1 MLRRIA
7 CVALFVAIAMPSYAQ
22 TDIAGEWRKQISIR
36 LSSSKRFP
44 LGALGQRGTT
54 KVGFIVDRNG
64 KLVSRWLEE
73 STGIAALDEESLAIV
88 ERAQP
93 FPIPPPEL
101 GEDQLRMTIPLI
113 FDARPAGYRDTSPD
127 LGKMRE
133 ILHGEDQVSSK
144 MRSICRGC

>member
-93 FPIPPPEL
+93 FPIPPP
-101 GEDQLRMTIPLI
+101 
-113 FDARPAGYRDTSPD
+113 
-127 LGKMRE
+127 
-133 ILHGEDQVSSK
+133 
-144 MRSICRGC
+144 